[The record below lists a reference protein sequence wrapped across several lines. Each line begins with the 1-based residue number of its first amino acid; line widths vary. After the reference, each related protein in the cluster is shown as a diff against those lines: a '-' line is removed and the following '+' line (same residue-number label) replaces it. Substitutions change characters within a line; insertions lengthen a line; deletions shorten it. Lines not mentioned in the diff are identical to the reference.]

1 MLEFV
6 RLLSKGGPVMVP
18 LLACSLISL
27 AVIIERA
34 IVFRRAGAG
43 TESLMRVIRQRY
55 RQGDGREALAACER
69 TPGPVA
75 AVLASGLREAS
86 HNGHMVDAME
96 EQALAELPHLTRRL
110 VALDTI
116 VTIAPL
122 LGLLGTVWGMINSFH
137 VLARSGVSRP
147 SGITAG
153 IAEALI
159 ATATGLVI
167 AIFTLVA
174 YNYFQ
179 DKVKQI
185 TGEIEMRSTQLSNL
199 VSRRSEEPARAPAAQ
214 RV

>member
-6 RLLSKGGPVMVP
+6 RLLSKGGPMMVP
-18 LLACSLISL
+18 LLACSFISV

-34 IVFRRAGAG
+34 IAFRRAGAG
-43 TESLMRVIRQRY
+43 AEPLMQAIRKHY
-55 RQGDGREALAACER
+55 RRGDGHQALAACER

-75 AVLASGLREAS
+75 AVLASGLREAG
-86 HNGHMVDAME
+86 HNGHMVEAME
-96 EQALAELPHLTRRL
+96 EQALSEVPHLTRRL
-110 VALDTI
+110 VVLDTI

-199 VSRRSEEPARAPAAQ
+199 VSRRSEEPARAPEAQ

>member
-1 MLEFV
+1 MFEFV
-6 RLLSKGGPVMVP
+6 RLLGKGGPVMVP

-34 IVFRRAGAG
+34 IAFRKAGTG
-43 TESLMRVIRQRY
+43 TESLMQVIRQRC
-55 RQGDGREALAACER
+55 RRGDGHEALAACEQ

-75 AVLASGLREAS
+75 AVLASGLREAG
-86 HNGHMVDAME
+86 HNGRMVDAME
-96 EQALAELPHLTRRL
+96 EQALTELPELTRRL
-110 VALDTI
+110 SVLDTI

-122 LGLLGTVWGMINSFH
+122 LGLLGTVWGMINSFQ

-179 DKVKQI
+179 DKVKHI

-199 VSRRSEEPARAPAAQ
+199 VSRPSEEPARAPAAQ
-214 RV
+214 GV

>member
-1 MLEFV
+1 MLEFI
-6 RLLSKGGPVMVP
+6 RLLEKGGPVMVP
-18 LLACSLISL
+18 LMVCSLVSL

-43 TESLMRVIRQRY
+43 TESLMAAVRQRY
-55 RQGDGREALAACER
+55 RRDDGAEALAACER
-69 TPGPVA
+69 APGPVA
-75 AVLASGLREAS
+75 AVLASGLREVN
-86 HNGHMVDAME
+86 HNGHMADAME
-96 EQALAELPHLTRRL
+96 EQALVELPHLTRRL
-110 VALDTI
+110 VVLDTI
-116 VTIAPL
+116 ITIAPL

-185 TGEIEMRSTQLSNL
+185 TGEIEMRSTQLTNL
-199 VSRRSEEPARAPAAQ
+199 ISRHHEEPAGAPQAE